1 MTSVTEHNFE
11 QADDRN
17 LMLDLLQSLNGAKT
31 ALRRDECGDWTIFGK
46 HGHIHTDGSDFY
58 IFLTCPTRK
67 MWGNRK
73 RKLGLMVVQDGDDE
87 GIFLL
92 PDFPTK
98 ELAATIRRLVG
109 FRQTKTMPLGVRF
122 SARIDGV

>member
-46 HGHIHTDGSDFY
+46 HGHIQTDGSDFY
-58 IFLTCPTRK
+58 IYLTCRTPG
-67 MWGNRK
+67 MWENRK
-73 RKLGLMVVQDGDDE
+73 RKLPLKVTQDGDNE

-109 FRQTKTMPLGVRF
+109 FRQTRSAPLGVRF
-122 SARIDGV
+122 SRG

>member
-17 LMLDLLQSLNGAKT
+17 LMLDLLQALNGAKT

-58 IFLTCPTRK
+58 IFLACPTPG
-67 MWGNRK
+67 MWKNRK

-92 PDFPTK
+92 QEFPTK
-98 ELAATIRRLVG
+98 EFAATIRRLVG
-109 FRQTKTMPLGVRF
+109 FRQTRPSPPNAFGPRQNGV
-122 SARIDGV
+122 

>member
-58 IFLTCPTRK
+58 IFLACPTPG
-67 MWGNRK
+67 MWKNRK

-109 FRQTKTMPLGVRF
+109 FRQTRPAPIGVRF
-122 SARIDGV
+122 SRG